1 MVTDDMIGNRESLT
15 GLILKMDHFCL
26 MGSAVFD
33 TEKLANAKSILSS
46 ISFAFDKSIKLLA

>member
-46 ISFAFDKSIKLLA
+46 ISFAFDKSINY